1 MYNKINVNMS
11 YPRSRNRR
19 TSTPYLKVC
28 LCWKVYFR
36 GLTIKD
42 TQVGL
47 HCSGTCLSLFQCC
60 FVMIFRWNCPSSRPT
75 LKGTEKRRSS
85 TTCERYSFNWP
96 NVMDCRFHSFSLG
109 WGGGWRWREGHAPS
123 HLGSKRVLVTF
134 YFPWHMGSHLNY
146 IRHWKKNWNRTL
158 CELSKKR
165 EEKEKSHKYKH
176 CHIKKGFYSTVVC
189 EL

>member
-75 LKGTEKRRSS
+75 LKGTEKRRLS
-85 TTCERYSFNWP
+85 TTL
-96 NVMDCRFHSFSLG
+96 NVIPSIDPMSWIVDFIPYLWGGG
-109 WGGGWRWREGHAPS
+109 WGGGGGGRGHAPS

-134 YFPWHMGSHLNY
+134 YP
-146 IRHWKKNWNRTL
+146 
-158 CELSKKR
+158 
-165 EEKEKSHKYKH
+165 
-176 CHIKKGFYSTVVC
+176 
-189 EL
+189 

>member
-75 LKGTEKRRSS
+75 LKGTEKRRLS

-109 WGGGWRWREGHAPS
+109 WERGGGGGRGHAPS

-134 YFPWHMGSHLNY
+134 YPQHFPWHMGSHLNY
-146 IRHWKKNWNRTL
+146 IRHWKLILKQNSLWIIQ
-158 CELSKKR
+158 K
-165 EEKEKSHKYKH
+165 
-176 CHIKKGFYSTVVC
+176 KKGKRKKSQVQA
-189 EL
+189 LPHKKGIL

>member
-1 MYNKINVNMS
+1 MNLNHVTKFPPYFPFTLCCFYTKISSLMPVSTIGIVRGCFYLFIFYFEKFSAWVWLLPLAVNVNLNLSNVNMS

-109 WGGGWRWREGHAPS
+109 RGWGGGMPQA
-123 HLGSKRVLVTF
+123 T
-134 YFPWHMGSHLNY
+134 
-146 IRHWKKNWNRTL
+146 
-158 CELSKKR
+158 
-165 EEKEKSHKYKH
+165 
-176 CHIKKGFYSTVVC
+176 
-189 EL
+189 